1 MYETTL
7 VTGEIRQADPSDFAM
22 GRFWGNVITPWTV
35 ENVVGIVRN
44 EQIEACH
51 EFAVLV
57 RADESGNLPEN
68 WDNIAGIDTDALLM
82 ENFAAFD
89 PHLLGVNDLAL
100 FVEANSDVA
109 VDGLPNLTWE
119 PNDELSWVAN
129 WEDYV
134 YVDLGG
140 LQINFAKGFYPEAFV
155 LTEGRPIPIVI
166 SNRIMG
172 LRGYELWDLIYIST
186 TTIRDSRIWHH
197 TPAVIVGTHNRSIR
211 SNGIIGGAVL
221 PLAALESIVGDELR
235 YMSISFEIDP
245 MYNREMLRIQEE
257 LQDILDSRN
266 AGEVP
271 LRLILRDEHLRMVVA
286 PMEQHLSL
294 LRLLYPVAIA
304 LSVVIGIGVS
314 VLLMLQNAKIASIM
328 RVLGTTKTK
337 SRSTLCAE
345 QVATCLLGL
354 ALGLVILVPLGW
366 GFGFASS
373 LLLAGVY
380 LASAA
385 IGTASGAVVVTNRAP
400 LELLQ
405 VRE

>member
-1 MYETTL
+1 
-7 VTGEIRQADPSDFAM
+7 
-22 GRFWGNVITPWTV
+22 
-35 ENVVGIVRN
+35 
-44 EQIEACH
+44 
-51 EFAVLV
+51 
-57 RADESGNLPEN
+57 
-68 WDNIAGIDTDALLM
+68 
-82 ENFAAFD
+82 
-89 PHLLGVNDLAL
+89 
-100 FVEANSDVA
+100 
-109 VDGLPNLTWE
+109 
-119 PNDELSWVAN
+119 
-129 WEDYV
+129 
-134 YVDLGG
+134 
-140 LQINFAKGFYPEAFV
+140 
-155 LTEGRPIPIVI
+155 
-166 SNRIMG
+166 
-172 LRGYELWDLIYIST
+172 
-186 TTIRDSRIWHH
+186 
-197 TPAVIVGTHNRSIR
+197 
-211 SNGIIGGAVL
+211 
-221 PLAALESIVGDELR
+221 VGDELR

-271 LRLILRDEHLRMVVA
+271 LRLILRDEQLRMVVA

-354 ALGLVILVPLGW
+354 ALGLVILSVLGW
-366 GFGFASS
+366 GFGFTSS

-380 LASAA
+380 LAGAV
-385 IGTASGAVVVTNRAP
+385 IGTASGAVIVTNRAP